1 MLGLFLRKLM
11 ISFHELMFE
20 ALARL
25 FDDLTLY
32 RDTCQTQ
39 DSIDDISQH
48 VPQLNIPLSPLE
60 FETFIE
66 NEARNVERKNI
77 S

>member
-1 MLGLFLRKLM
+1 M

-20 ALARL
+20 GLTRL
-25 FDDLTLY
+25 YDDLTLY

-39 DSIDDISQH
+39 HSADDISDL
-48 VPQLNIPLSPLE
+48 PQLNIPLSPLE

-66 NEARNVERKNI
+66 NEARNVEGKLFPN
-77 S
+77 

>member
-39 DSIDDISQH
+39 HSVDATA

-66 NEARNVERKNI
+66 NEARNVERKI